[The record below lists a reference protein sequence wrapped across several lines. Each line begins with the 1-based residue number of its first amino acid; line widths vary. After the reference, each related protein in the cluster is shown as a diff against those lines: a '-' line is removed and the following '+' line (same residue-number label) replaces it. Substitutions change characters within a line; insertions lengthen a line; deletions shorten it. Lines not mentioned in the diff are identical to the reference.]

1 MVYSVLEDSGLTS
14 LHVHH
19 SSEGS
24 YSNSY
29 WNLLLPFIPVLAVKG
44 ECEELSESSQTPKGL
59 RTTNTDRYPLWA
71 TRTSLEVISMQTF
84 KTVCNPQ
91 WWERRS
97 RDCKSFISSQSQ
109 NSIKDA
115 SVYSVL
121 LKCLRVL
128 TRFLWFQSVW
138 PSFCWTCFSFTFIG
152 CVGFVFFLFVACNI
166 KCLCYRN
173 YTAVK
178 DTKSQS

>member
-1 MVYSVLEDSGLTS
+1 MVVYSVLEDSGLTS

-91 WWERRS
+91 WWEREGVGIVRVS
-97 RDCKSFISSQSQ
+97 SLPKFKTQLKTHLFIQCYWNVYVCWLASCDCNQFDPRFVELVS
-109 NSIKDA
+109 
-115 SVYSVL
+115 L
-121 LKCLRVL
+121 LLSLV
-128 TRFLWFQSVW
+128 V
-138 PSFCWTCFSFTFIG
+138 
-152 CVGFVFFLFVACNI
+152 
-166 KCLCYRN
+166 
-173 YTAVK
+173 
-178 DTKSQS
+178 